1 MTSRRDRRSEQYE
14 ARMAAWIAEQLATA
28 PPLNERQRELIRSA
42 FAADRRDK
50 AAAAKGERRHTP
62 D

>member
-14 ARMAAWIAEQLATA
+14 AEKSAWIAKQLENC

-42 FAADRRDK
+42 FAAHRRDK
-50 AAAAKGERRHTP
+50 AAAAKGGAASQG
-62 D
+62 